1 MKYFVPVKS
10 TRLLRNFVCFFLIF
24 FGTVSSSEDK
34 VILIEREV
42 VIGEL
47 IGGKWRQAIK
57 TDSVSAYRD
66 SCLKNE
72 VGTVYA
78 TDDIEVLD
86 SVLMLYNFGRLKVK
100 RPPEYLD
107 FYLFNKTGELV
118 RANEYY
124 HRKFDL
130 SDARTMKMMEKLD
143 ADAHDSLKVGA
154 EALLYRYSGE
164 GYHLIKLGKHFAML
178 SQDCFDLVSEPRY
191 LWVKKVKTARLEGW
205 IEATQ
210 LTGYQVLDEN

>member
-10 TRLLRNFVCFFLIF
+10 TLLLRNFVCFFLIF
-24 FGTVSSSEDK
+24 FGCVSSSEDK

-42 VIGEL
+42 EIVSTS
-47 IGGKWRQAIK
+47 GKWRLAIK

-66 SCLKNE
+66 SCLKSE

-100 RPPEYLD
+100 KPPQDLD

-118 RANEYY
+118 SVWEYY
-124 HRKFDL
+124 HRKFEL
-130 SDARTMKMMEKLD
+130 SDARTLKMIEKLD
-143 ADAHDSLKVGA
+143 ADARDSLKVGT
-154 EALLYRYSGE
+154 EALLYRHLGE
-164 GYHLIKLGKHFAML
+164 GYHLIKLGKHFAVL
-178 SQDCFDLVSEPRY
+178 SQDCFDFLSEPRY

-210 LTGYQVLDEN
+210 LTGYPILDEN